1 MFIILNFITVV
12 YAIII
17 GILLLKNKKYS
28 KLKKFNTILIQILI
42 ALTGSLIE
50 RKGAANSLK
59 ENGIIRTLDYFMIVL
74 SFLICIVANIE
85 ITKLKKGQ

>member
-28 KLKKFNTILIQILI
+28 KLKKFNTILI
-42 ALTGSLIE
+42 
-50 RKGAANSLK
+50 
-59 ENGIIRTLDYFMIVL
+59 
-74 SFLICIVANIE
+74 
-85 ITKLKKGQ
+85 